1 MIRVSGATEGPEAN
15 AARDLCRMVLA
26 SWPWVE
32 HDPHTTV
39 EIVAGVQC
47 HGQSTR
53 DLDIV
58 LLATLPSRACYVPF
72 LSFQRRG
79 DHQWIK
85 PAEVRVASLCIVFE
99 VKDNDPADVRFEGTR
114 LEVRYRH
121 GGVEHWHGASE
132 QSFKQVF
139 ALRNYLASHNLA
151 SPFVT
156 NLIWLRQVP
165 NAQLPHRP
173 HNLLGSNPTWELM
186 LNIVGQLDPP
196 HEHDGVWT
204 LEAWRKGGQP
214 NFQSVVRLLTLRLQP
229 TRLDNVRMAR
239 LVRSALTADWLRD
252 LGDKQLIFRGRG
264 GTGKTMILL
273 QLAWRLYE
281 EQGAR
286 VLVLTY
292 NKALMADLRRLLTLV
307 GAGDATHARS
317 IQVQT
322 VHSFLGSALRG
333 LGLLAPQEDLLSRYE
348 ALKGEALAL
357 IREGGLTTGDVER
370 LLREH
375 PEAFGWDFLLIDEGQ
390 DWPEDE
396 RDLLRFL
403 YPARQFVI
411 ADGVDQFVRS
421 ESACDWKAGLA
432 KSDVRVI
439 ALARCLRMKAALALF
454 ANALAEELGLGGWH
468 VEANHDAPGGRVIV
482 VEGDYF
488 ASREL
493 HDRLMHA
500 NETDGN
506 QPVDALVCVPPAL
519 VIREEG
525 CGIRSAAA
533 EKLAAWGH
541 AVWDGVSTEVRDSYA
556 TSTQQVR
563 VVQYD
568 SCRGLEGWIV
578 IALGIDEFFRY
589 KEQSWQ
595 PPGGQGV
602 PYSDDPA
609 ARSRFASRW
618 LMIPLSRAVDTLVLE
633 VGAGRSRLKESLQ
646 RVADRNP
653 DFVEWHRI
661 AGP

>member
-1 MIRVSGATEGPEAN
+1 MIRVGGTTEGPEAD
-15 AARDLCRMVLA
+15 AAQELRRIILA

-32 HDPHTTV
+32 QDPQAHV

-58 LLATLPSRACYVPF
+58 LIATLPSRARFVPF
-72 LSFQRRG
+72 LNFQRRG
-79 DHQWIK
+79 DRQWMK
-85 PAEVRVASLCIVFE
+85 PSEVQVASLCIVFE
-99 VKDNDPADVRFEGTR
+99 VKNNDQADVRFEGTR

-121 GGVEHWHGASE
+121 DGVEHWHGASE

-139 ALRNYLASHNLA
+139 ALRNYLAAHRLDA
-151 SPFVT
+151 PFVT

-165 NAQLPHRP
+165 NTQLPARP
-173 HNLLGSNPTWELM
+173 HNLLGTNLTWELV

-196 HEHDGVWT
+196 HERDGEWV
-204 LEAWRKGGQP
+204 LDAWREDSDR
-214 NFQSVVRLLTLRLQP
+214 NFQSIVRLLTLRLRP
-229 TRLDNVRMAR
+229 TRLDSVRMAR
-239 LVRSALTADWLRD
+239 LVRSALNANWFHD
-252 LGDKQLIFRGRG
+252 LGVKQLIFRGRG

-273 QLAWRLYE
+273 QLAWKLYE

-307 GAGDATHARS
+307 GIGDAADSRS

-333 LGLLAPQEDLLSRYE
+333 LGLLSPEEDLLHHYDT
-348 ALKGEALAL
+348 LKGEALAL
-357 IREGGLTTGDVER
+357 IRGGGLTAEDVNQ

-375 PEAFGWDFLLIDEGQ
+375 TEAFGWDFLLIDEGQ

-396 RDLLRFL
+396 RDLLRCF
-403 YPARQFVI
+403 YPVRQFVI
-411 ADGVDQFVRS
+411 ADGMDQFVRS
-421 ESACDWKAGLA
+421 ESACDWKAGLTKA
-432 KSDVRVI
+432 DARMI
-439 ALARCLRMKAALALF
+439 AMDRCLRMKAALAQF
-454 ANALAEELGLGGWH
+454 ANALAEELGLGGWR
-468 VEANHDAPGGRVIV
+468 VKANEDAPGGRVIV

-488 ASREL
+488 ASRDL
-493 HDRLMHA
+493 HDRLMRS

-525 CGIRSAAA
+525 RGVSSVAA
-533 EKLAAWGH
+533 EKLSGWGH
-541 AVWDGVSTEVRDSYA
+541 AIWDGVSTEVRDSYA

-578 IALGIDEFFRY
+578 VALGIDEFFRY
-589 KEQSWQ
+589 KEQSWE
-595 PPGGQGV
+595 PLRGKEV
-602 PYSDDPA
+602 PYGDDPA
-609 ARSRFASRW
+609 ARHRFATRW

-633 VGAGRSRLKESLQ
+633 VENGQSRLKESLQ
-646 RVADRNP
+646 RVADRHS
-653 DFVEWHRI
+653 DFVEWYKT
-661 AGP
+661 AGS

>member
-1 MIRVSGATEGPEAN
+1 MIRVSGTTEGAEAN
-15 AARDLCRMVLA
+15 AARELCRILIA

-32 HDPHTTV
+32 QDAQAAV

-58 LLATLPSRACYVPF
+58 LLAMLPSRARYVPF
-72 LSFQRRG
+72 LNFQRRG
-79 DHQWIK
+79 DHQWMK

-99 VKDNDPADVRFEGTR
+99 VKDNDQADVRFEGTR

-121 GGVEHWHGASE
+121 DGIEHWHGASE

-139 ALRNYLASHNLA
+139 ALRNYLAAHHLDA
-151 SPFVT
+151 PFVT
-156 NLIWLRQVP
+156 NLIWLRHVP
-165 NAQLPHRP
+165 NAQLPMRP
-173 HNLLGSNPTWELM
+173 HNLLGSNLTWELM

-196 HEHDGVWT
+196 YDHEGDWV
-204 LEAWRKGGQP
+204 LEAWREGGQP
-214 NFQSVVRLLTLRLQP
+214 NFQSIVRLLTLRLQP

-239 LVRSALTADWLRD
+239 LVRLALDTDWFHD
-252 LGDKQLIFRGRG
+252 LGVKQLIFRGRG

-273 QLAWRLYE
+273 QLAWKLYE

-307 GAGDATHARS
+307 GVGDVGDARS

-322 VHSFLGSALRG
+322 IHSFLGSALRG
-333 LGLLAPQEDLLSRYE
+333 LSLLTPEEDLLARYD
-348 ALKGEALAL
+348 AVKGEALEL
-357 IREGGLTTGDVER
+357 MRGGGLTPRDVER
-370 LLREH
+370 LLRERT
-375 PEAFGWDFLLIDEGQ
+375 EAFGWDFLLIDEGQ

-396 RDLLRFL
+396 RDLLRCF

-411 ADGVDQFVRS
+411 ADGMDQFVRS
-421 ESACDWKAGLA
+421 ESACDWRAGLA
-432 KSDVRVI
+432 KADARVI
-439 ALARCLRMKAALALF
+439 SLGRCLRMKAALAQF

-488 ASREL
+488 ASRDL
-493 HDRLMHA
+493 HDRLMRA
-500 NETDGN
+500 NEMDGN
-506 QPVDALVCVPPAL
+506 QPVDGLVCVPPAL

-525 CGIRSAAA
+525 RGVRSVAA

-568 SCRGLEGWIV
+568 SCRGLEGWLV

-595 PPGGQGV
+595 PPAGQEA

-609 ARSRFASRW
+609 ARNRFASRW

-633 VGAGRSRLKESLQ
+633 VGAEWSRLKEALQ
-646 RVADRNP
+646 RVADRHP
-653 DFVEWHRI
+653 DFVEWHKI
-661 AGP
+661 VGS

>member
-1 MIRVSGATEGPEAN
+1 M
-15 AARDLCRMVLA
+15 
-26 SWPWVE
+26 
-32 HDPHTTV
+32 
-39 EIVAGVQC
+39 
-47 HGQSTR
+47 
-53 DLDIV
+53 
-58 LLATLPSRACYVPF
+58 
-72 LSFQRRG
+72 
-79 DHQWIK
+79 K
-85 PAEVRVASLCIVFE
+85 PTEVRVASLCIIFE

-121 GGVEHWHGASE
+121 DGVEHWHGASE

-139 ALRNYLASHNLA
+139 ALRNYLASHHLDV
-151 SPFVT
+151 PFIT

-173 HNLLGSNPTWELM
+173 HNLLGGNPTWELV

-196 HEHDGVWT
+196 HEHDGEWT
-204 LEAWRKGGQP
+204 LEAWRERVQP
-214 NFQSVVRLLTLRLQP
+214 NFQSIVRLLTLRLQR

-239 LVRSALTADWLRD
+239 LVRSALDADWLRD
-252 LGDKQLIFRGRG
+252 LGVKQLIFRGRG

-281 EQGAR
+281 EKGAR

-292 NKALMADLRRLLTLV
+292 NKALMADLRRLLTFV
-307 GAGDATHARS
+307 GVGDVAAARS

-322 VHSFLGSALRG
+322 AHSFLGSALRE
-333 LGLLAPQEDLLSRYE
+333 LGLLGPDEDLLARYD
-348 ALKGEALAL
+348 ALKSEGLAL
-357 IREGGLTTGDVER
+357 IRGGGLKAEDVEK
-370 LLREH
+370 LLRER

-411 ADGVDQFVRS
+411 ADGMDQLVRS
-421 ESACDWKAGLA
+421 ESACDWKKGLA
-432 KSDVRVI
+432 SNEVQVI
-439 ALARCLRMKAALALF
+439 ALARCLRMKAALAQF
-454 ANALAEELGLGGWH
+454 ANALAEELGF
-468 VEANHDAPGGRVIV
+468 
-482 VEGDYF
+482 GDYF

-493 HDRLMHA
+493 HDRLMRA
-500 NETDGN
+500 NEADGN
-506 QPVDALVCVPPAL
+506 QPVDTLVCVPPAL
-519 VIREEG
+519 VVREDG
-525 CGIRSAAA
+525 RGIRSVPA
-533 EKLAAWGH
+533 EKLAGWGH
-541 AVWDGVSTEVRDSYA
+541 VVWDGVSTEVRDSYA
-556 TSTQQVR
+556 TSTQQMR

-589 KEQSWQ
+589 KDHSWQ
-595 PPGGQGV
+595 PASGQET
-602 PYSDDPA
+602 PYGDDPA

-633 VGAGRSRLKESLQ
+633 VGAGRSRLKEALQ
-646 RVADRNP
+646 HVADRHP
-653 DFVEWHRI
+653 DFVEWYKT